1 MDTKNAKH
9 ELTDRPEQALESG
22 EPKEVGRSGGKVIDE
37 KGCAAGK
44 GATTDKVGEQPQHY
58 ESGRHQAGGR

>member
-1 MDTKNAKH
+1 MEKRNQKH

-22 EPKEVGRSGGKVIDE
+22 EPKEVGRSGGKMIDDQ
-37 KGCAAGK
+37 GAAAGK
-44 GATTDKVGEQPQHY
+44 GPTTDKVGDQPQHY